1 MTTAGREA
9 GSMRRRLGL
18 ELELV
23 LISKAEVDL
32 LLRSKRG
39 TEAEDHG
46 REERNNN
53 NNREHEEQA
62 GVVVVVVDDGDAD
75 LDRKRLNKVNLL
87 HQLVAVVVVI
97 AMRPPIS
104 TTTTTTA

>member
-1 MTTAGREA
+1 M
-9 GSMRRRLGL
+9 
-18 ELELV
+18 

-62 GVVVVVVDDGDAD
+62 GVVVVVDDGDAD
-75 LDRKRLNKVNLL
+75 LDRKRLNKANLL